1 MKLNYILTS
10 AFLLITLLVALTSS
24 ISVMFT
30 EDAFTESIAESYSYL
45 TQNIMHEIDKEIY
58 TKIEY
63 FTLYSKKA
71 IVQETLAQS
80 NKEFDQLEDQQKYIN
95 QKDSEWISVPKKEI
109 TPFMSGLISNELS
122 DDLRKI
128 LNFYNDK
135 YNTVVFGEIFITNKY
150 GANIAQTGKT
160 SDYRQDDEEWWQNA
174 KKDVI
179 YVGDVNYD
187 DSADIYSVDII
198 MRVDDNNGNFIGI
211 MKIVYNIEQAIS
223 VIQEYYFEDLISIPN
238 LELIDGKNRIIY
250 STESHAFLQKFPEEH
265 FLKEISEN
273 RGYFVVDENVDNIEL
288 FSYAKSNGYKDF
300 NGLGWTLILEYN
312 LEELMQPV
320 IKLKKL
326 LSLISGLV
334 VVVALIAGLILSK
347 FISKP
352 LKRISNDIDEI
363 SRGNLNMHLKKS
375 NIDEVQLLINS
386 LNRVLA
392 SMKLAILRVGMKKED
407 IVIGTDEVIK
417 EKISEKDLLK
427 AKLVRRLNN
436 SNKIKKQKIKKSKIN
451 RIIR

>member
-58 TKIEY
+58 NKIEY

-71 IVQETLAQS
+71 IVQETIIQS
-80 NKEFDQLEDQQKYIN
+80 NKEFDELEDQQKYIN

-174 KKDVI
+174 KKDAI

-187 DSADIYSVDII
+187 ESADIYSVDII

-363 SRGNLNMHLKKS
+363 SKGNLNMHLKKS

-407 IVIGTDEVIK
+407 IVIGIDEVIK

-427 AKLVRRLNN
+427 AKLVRNVKN
-436 SNKIKKQKIKKSKIN
+436 SNKIKKAKNKKK
-451 RIIR
+451 